1 MAFLAAIPAMLGT
14 AASAVG
20 SAIYTG
26 AAAVG
31 SAIGSAAT
39 SIGTSLGIGGTAAA
53 GTAAAGTA
61 ATGIGVGT
69 ALSVGSTALTGLA
82 LLNRSAQIGTGIA
95 GTALSIAGTQAQ
107 ISQEYAAHDVNA
119 NVAKMESEKLV
130 DMATENARRRRRE
143 SDSFVGSQI
152 AKLGATGVDFL
163 GSPLDVVFGAA
174 ERGELAARDIEYE
187 GYSAAAGRNYEAKI
201 HKYRRDQVVP
211 MGQIKIAGQA
221 LQGASTLFGQT
232 LGTR

>member
-39 SIGTSLGIGGTAAA
+39 AVGTSLGIGGTAAA
-53 GTAAAGTA
+53 GTAAAG
-61 ATGIGVGT
+61 IGAGT
-69 ALSVGSTALTGLA
+69 ALSVGTTALTGLA
-82 LLNRSAQIGTGIA
+82 LLNQAAQIGTGVA

-107 ISQEYAAHDVNA
+107 VQQEYAAHDVNA